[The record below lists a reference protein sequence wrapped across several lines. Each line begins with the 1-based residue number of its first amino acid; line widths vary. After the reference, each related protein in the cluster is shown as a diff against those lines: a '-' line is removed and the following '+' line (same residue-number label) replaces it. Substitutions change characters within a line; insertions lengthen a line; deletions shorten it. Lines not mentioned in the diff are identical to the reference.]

1 MRRPL
6 FDTLRDLRG
15 GEVIED
21 LAAQLQELVQA
32 VQITGRA
39 GSVTLRLDVK
49 PMDSGTEA
57 FVVADT
63 ITAKPPRIKSAGTV
77 MFPTPEGNLTRQ
89 SQRQDELPGISLAA
103 ERGAA

>member
-15 GEVIED
+15 GEVIDGFAE
-21 LAAQLQELVQA
+21 QLQQLVQA
-32 VQITGRA
+32 VQTTGKA
-39 GSVTLRLDVK
+39 GSVSLKLDVK
-49 PMDSGTEA
+49 PMEGSAEA

-63 ITAKPPRIKSAGTV
+63 ITAKLPRVKSAGTV

-89 SQRQDELPGISLAA
+89 SQRQDDLPGISLAK
-103 ERGAA
+103 GAAA